1 MGQSRNEATTTVDG
15 SVGFEAGEHE
25 CARAAAAQE
34 KQSREWPLSFG
45 QSRLWFLDQLEPG
58 SALYNIPVGLRIKG
72 PLNVLA
78 LQTAFD
84 ALIARHESLRTR
96 FVAGG
101 EEPTQIVEKRA
112 AFRLE
117 SIAIEA
123 DSQTVRDEK
132 AVRLLRQEMNAPF
145 DLRAAP
151 LVRAKLLEYG
161 GQDHLLVVTIHHM
174 VAD

>member
-58 SALYNIPVGLRIKG
+58 SALYNIPVGLRIKR

-78 LQTAFD
+78 LQTGFD
-84 ALIARHESLRTR
+84 VLITRHKKLRKR
-96 FVAGG
+96 SMAGRD
-101 EEPTQIVEKRA
+101 EPT
-112 AFRLE
+112 
-117 SIAIEA
+117 
-123 DSQTVRDEK
+123 
-132 AVRLLRQEMNAPF
+132 
-145 DLRAAP
+145 
-151 LVRAKLLEYG
+151 
-161 GQDHLLVVTIHHM
+161 
-174 VAD
+174 